1 MKKFLLATAAAT
13 LAGTAAWALD
23 DDNHRTQVRIG
34 AAPAMDR
41 SQPGTVIEIRGDDGT
56 RTIHIQGDSPHS
68 RLSVN
73 GQSIV
78 IDDDGVLIDG
88 QRVESDG
95 AGLIIVDGE
104 RIQVMNDGDFNRF
117 DGQFERHMS
126 ERAEALA
133 HMSQGRHEFRFDFDS
148 EGMRTEVMASLEA
161 ALAGLDAE
169 RTMAGDSRDWGRLSE
184 AEREEV
190 RASIEEAREEI
201 REAMREMQVEI
212 REARELG
219 DTESRRVRVEM
230 RHAAREAAHAERDAA
245 HARRDAM
252 HAARDEARSDR
263 DRARDEA
270 RQEARVVRDQR
281 RHVDRA
287 AMQGAQESRSIRVE
301 RSDDGRRQV
310 WVNGEEQ
317 TGDDLVSWLN
327 QLEAERLAGGLND
340 EPQRRER
347 RIVRFDRE
355 DGSSREVDLSGRR
368 VIVLRG
374 GEDDEAERVFELEIN
389 DRDEDDRK

>member
-1 MKKFLLATAAAT
+1 MKKLLLATAAAA

-23 DDNHRTQVRIG
+23 DDNHRTHVRIA
-34 AAPAMDR
+34 AAPAMGGGQ
-41 SQPGTVIEIRGDDGT
+41 SATVIEIRGEDGT

-68 RLSVN
+68 RLTVN

-78 IDDDGVLIDG
+78 IGDDGVMIDG
-88 QRVESDG
+88 QLVETDG

-104 RIQVMNDGDFNRF
+104 QIQVMNDGDFNRF

-148 EGMRTEVMASLEA
+148 EGVETEVIASLEA
-161 ALAGLDAE
+161 ALAGLESE
-169 RTMAGDSRDWGRLSE
+169 RAMAGNSRDWDALSE

-190 RASIEEAREEI
+190 RASIEEARQEI
-201 REAMREMQVEI
+201 REAMREMRVEM

-219 DTESRRVRVEM
+219 DSESRRVRVEM

-245 HARRDAM
+245 HAHRDAAR
-252 HAARDEARSDR
+252 AARDEARSER
-263 DRARDEA
+263 DQAREEA
-270 RQEARVVRDQR
+270 RQEARVLREQR
-281 RHVDRA
+281 RHVGRVA
-287 AMQGAQESRSIRVE
+287 THGGEENRSIRVE
-301 RSDDGRRQV
+301 RTDDGRRQV

-317 TGDDLVSWLN
+317 TGDDLISWLN
-327 QLEAERLAGGLND
+327 QLEAERLAGGMD
-340 EPQRRER
+340 GEPRRQER

-355 DGSSREVDLSGRR
+355 DGSSREVDLTGRR

-374 GEDDEAERVFELEIN
+374 GEADEGERVFEFEFD
-389 DRDEDDRK
+389 DRDEDDGK